1 MMARYRLALAGALL
15 LLPQIAV
22 AEEPVETAL
31 REKVAAIDALPDW
44 SASYGWLNYDPS
56 TDTATLIDFVAR
68 TETLGTE
75 ISIAKLT
82 VDGYSASPDG
92 SFTVKS
98 VLADGGVV
106 KLGFATIEIGDL
118 GIENLFVPLMD
129 EVAFVPSKPL
139 TSMVK
144 LYGEALKARFDR
156 ARVGSVAVVET
167 LDGVETRITYDH
179 LRLDGFGDGK
189 LASMRAGP
197 IRMESPSPQGLVN
210 TTIGSIEGSDMD
222 LAAFVRVYDPDLYAG
237 GVGDMV
243 WHQGIGVASYNDV
256 EMDMTG
262 IRLLIDSV
270 VVDVLKGMPISQAT
284 DAVMQAVLRDPMLQ
298 TALGTSIGAGIGS
311 LFGDNNVG
319 AAGAGQLQV
328 GFRFALDQL
337 LGVPAV
343 TVPAVAQA
351 TRPTER
357 VS

>member
-1 MMARYRLALAGALL
+1 MAASV
-15 LLPQIAV
+15 PV
-22 AEEPVETAL
+22 A
-31 REKVAAIDALPDW
+31 
-44 SASYGWLNYDPS
+44 PS

-189 LASMRAGP
+189 LASMRAVRSRCASTCP
-197 IRMESPSPQGLVN
+197 TKTTSSN
-210 TTIGSIEGSDMD
+210 T
-222 LAAFVRVYDPDLYAG
+222 
-237 GVGDMV
+237 
-243 WHQGIGVASYNDV
+243 
-256 EMDMTG
+256 
-262 IRLLIDSV
+262 SV
-270 VVDVLKGMPISQAT
+270 SCSLWA
-284 DAVMQAVLRDPMLQ
+284 LQ
-298 TALGTSIGAGIGS
+298 
-311 LFGDNNVG
+311 
-319 AAGAGQLQV
+319 
-328 GFRFALDQL
+328 
-337 LGVPAV
+337 
-343 TVPAVAQA
+343 
-351 TRPTER
+351 
-357 VS
+357 